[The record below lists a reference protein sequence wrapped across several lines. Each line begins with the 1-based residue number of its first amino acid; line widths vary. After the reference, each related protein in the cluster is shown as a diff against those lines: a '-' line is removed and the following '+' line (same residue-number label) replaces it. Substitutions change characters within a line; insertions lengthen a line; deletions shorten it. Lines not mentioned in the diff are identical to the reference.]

1 MFNVGV
7 LSKGASSR
15 SFDADA
21 DGYARGEAVS
31 MIYVKRLDDA
41 LRDGNPIR
49 AVIRAT
55 ASNCDGKTPGLTK
68 PSGDAHEALIR
79 ASYSAAGLENEMD
92 KTAFFECHATG
103 TSSGDPQEA
112 IAVANVFGSTGG
124 VYIGSVKVSEFHCLD
139 ADGQGI
145 RLTFHFP
152 SRIWVIRKELRA

>member
-15 SFDADA
+15 SFDASA

-31 MIYVKRLDDA
+31 MIYIKKLDDA

-68 PSGDAHEALIR
+68 PSSEAHEALIH
-79 ASYSAAGLENEMD
+79 ASYSAAGLEDDMGR
-92 KTAFFECHATG
+92 TGFFECHATG
-103 TSSGDPQEA
+103 TSSGDPEEA
-112 IAVANVFGSTGG
+112 KAVANLFGDKGG
-124 VYIGSVKVSEFHCLD
+124 VYIGSVKVCFSPNFS
-139 ADGQGI
+139 GSVRYSG
-145 RLTFHFP
+145 
-152 SRIWVIRKELRA
+152 